1 MHVALPCPDM
11 LGHLNP
17 MTAFGRA
24 LADRGHRVSLACSP
38 EFRSLADGA
47 GLGFI
52 PLGQREYD
60 DGSFAADRRH
70 LGQLSGFKALRFT
83 AHLLTQGV
91 EIVLRDL
98 PAAVRDHGI
107 DAVVSDQVLPGG
119 ACVAIA
125 YKLPFAVVCN
135 ALALHV
141 EPLVPPPST
150 RWRYRTGWFARQRNR
165 LGNFI
170 LLEGARPVFAAMKP
184 YRAAHGIEGWSL
196 KDMQKLGLIQL
207 AQQPAFFDY
216 PRERLPAQFHYTGPW
231 HFRGRD
237 GDVPFPW
244 ERLDGRPIVFASLGT
259 LQNRLRPLFVA
270 IAQACDGL
278 GVQLVMALGSK
289 AADPSR
295 FPAPDGA
302 IVVPYAPQ
310 LALLDRATL
319 CITHAGLNTALEA
332 LARGLPMVCLPIT
345 NDQPGVAQRVQW
357 LGAGEVLSPRWA
369 TPVRL
374 RRAIE
379 RVLREPQYR
388 AVAERCRDA
397 MARGPGVRDAAALA
411 DRALTTGQRLT
422 REDARR
428 EGLIAA

>member
-1 MHVALPCPDM
+1 MHVALACPDFV
-11 LGHLNP
+11 GHLNP

-24 LADRGHRVSLACSP
+24 LADRGHRISLACSP
-38 EFRSLADGA
+38 EFRRMADAA

-83 AHLLTQGV
+83 ARLLTQGC
-91 EIVLRDL
+91 EIALRDL
-98 PAAVRDHGI
+98 PDAMGDHGI
-107 DAVVSDQVLPGG
+107 DAVVSDQVLPGA

-125 YKLPFAVVCN
+125 YERPFMVVCN
-135 ALALHV
+135 ALAIHI
-141 EPLVPPPST
+141 EPSVPPPST
-150 RWRYRTGWFARQRNR
+150 YWRYRTGWLARQRNR

-170 LLEGARPVFAAMKP
+170 LAEGARPVFAAMKP
-184 YRAAHGIEGWSL
+184 YRATHGIEGWSL
-196 KDMQKLGLIQL
+196 KDMQKIGLIQL

-216 PRERLPAQFHYTGPW
+216 PRKRLPDHFHYTGPW
-231 HFRGRD
+231 HVRGRD
-237 GDVPFPW
+237 ADVPFPW
-244 ERLDGRPIVFASLGT
+244 NRLDGRPIVFASLGT
-259 LQNRLRPLFVA
+259 LQNRLKPLFAA
-270 IAQACDGL
+270 IAHACAGL

-289 AADPSR
+289 SADPSE

-302 IVVPYAPQ
+302 VVVPYAPQ

-345 NDQPGVAQRVQW
+345 NDQPGVARRVQW
-357 LGAGEVLSPRWA
+357 LGAGEFLSPRWA
-369 TPVRL
+369 TVGRL
-374 RRAIE
+374 RRATQ

-388 AVAERCRDA
+388 AAAERCRDA
-397 MARGPGVRDAAALA
+397 MAKGPTIRDAAALA
-411 DRALTTGQRLT
+411 ERALTTGKRLT